1 MQALGRSAL
10 AWIALWAL
18 WLLYQGEWNAIQ
30 LWAAGSAATLSL
42 VIALLVRRIALPAAR
57 VEPRWLARAARIP
70 WLVVKELWM
79 VTVFLFG
86 RGEGEFRRVE
96 FPGGGARPAD
106 RGRRAFIAIATG
118 YSPNSYVADV
128 DEDAGAVLV
137 HVLRRVPPGEE
148 LT

>member
-1 MQALGRSAL
+1 MQALGRWAL

-57 VEPRWLARAARIP
+57 VERRWLAHAARIP
-70 WLVVKELWM
+70 WLVVKEFWM
-79 VTVFLFG
+79 VTAFLFE

-96 FPGGGARPAD
+96 FPAAGARPAD

-118 YSPNSYVADV
+118 YSANSYVADV
-128 DEDAGAVLV
+128 DEDGGEVLV